1 MAGLSGELRCEG
13 FIESSA
19 FEKSKEELKRSTGL
33 TDRQID
39 DRLEGL
45 VWALLRDPSAVS
57 RRIGNL
63 NLWVAVTTVGIPLL
77 RVYIRPRAGTA
88 RECEWVSSGGRHL
101 MCTCIVMTPKPCA
114 QHGFRGNYQVLYQRL
129 AVRNAQYSE
138 RNGIGGN
145 HG

>member
-19 FEKSKEELKRSTGL
+19 FARSKDELKRGTGL

-39 DRLEGL
+39 YRLEGL
-45 VWALLRDPSAVS
+45 VWALLREPSAVS
-57 RRIGNL
+57 EQVRDL

-88 RECEWVSSGGRHL
+88 SECEWVW
-101 MCTCIVMTPKPCA
+101 IEE
-114 QHGFRGNYQVLYQRL
+114 RL
-129 AVRNAQYSE
+129 
-138 RNGIGGN
+138 
-145 HG
+145 